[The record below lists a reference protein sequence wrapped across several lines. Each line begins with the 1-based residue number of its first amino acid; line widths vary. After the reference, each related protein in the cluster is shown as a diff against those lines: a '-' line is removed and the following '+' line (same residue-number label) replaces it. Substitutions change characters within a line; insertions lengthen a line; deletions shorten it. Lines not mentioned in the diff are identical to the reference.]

1 MEVTVGRSRQ
11 ASVVLNDRFIS
22 SLHLALRL
30 DANGQ
35 VSVRDLGSTN
45 GTFLQGKR
53 LQPNRSYPLHPGE
66 RLAVGSENVVY
77 TL

>member
-1 MEVTVGRSRQ
+1 
-11 ASVVLNDRFIS
+11 VVLNDRFVS

-30 DANGQ
+30 DEQGQ
-35 VSVRDLGSTN
+35 VTVRDLGSTN

-53 LQPNRSYPLHPGE
+53 LAPNRTYTLHPGE
-66 RLAVGSENVVY
+66 ALEIGSKNIVY